1 MASVPGHNYF
11 DRIIKDISS
20 GNWQKYQN
28 KGSQVVEFTGPFM
41 TTRIYDGYERK
52 DEIALLPAE
61 LVAPLSLEEV
71 QQLIAGKE
79 TAEMEEKV
87 EKAFAVHYFFGSWVK
102 QLNR

>member
-28 KGSQVVEFTGPFM
+28 KGSQVVEFTGP
-41 TTRIYDGYERK
+41 
-52 DEIALLPAE
+52 
-61 LVAPLSLEEV
+61 
-71 QQLIAGKE
+71 LIAGKE

-87 EKAFAVHYFFGSWVK
+87 EKAFAAHYFFGSWVK
-102 QLNR
+102 QLNSGRS